1 MNAAALF
8 VRFAQTSIRAQM
20 QYPAS
25 TLMLL
30 VGQFT
35 ITAIEMTALFALF
48 DRFGA
53 LPGWSLGEVAVF
65 YGCANLSFSLAEAIS
80 RGLDVFGPTFVQ
92 SGVFDRVLL
101 RPRSAVLQVAGHEF
115 RLSRFGRTLQG
126 LIVLIAGVSVF
137 HVNLT
142 WASAGLIAVAVAG
155 GIAFFTGLFVLQ
167 ATLAFWTVD
176 SLEVANMLTHGGV
189 TAGQYPLNIYA
200 RWFRLLMTY
209 VVPLAWV
216 AYFPIVAALG
226 RREPS
231 GAPDWLLPIAPLMGF
246 AFLGLSV
253 FAWRF
258 GVARYTSTGT

>member
-1 MNAAALF
+1 MKPAALF
-8 VRFAQTSIRAQM
+8 LRFAQTSIRAQM

-25 TLMLL
+25 TVMLL

-65 YGCANLSFSLAEAIS
+65 YGCSNLSFSLAEGVS
-80 RGLDVFGPTFVQ
+80 RGFDVFGPSFVQ
-92 SGVFDRVLL
+92 SGAFDRVLL

-126 LIVLIAGVSVF
+126 LIVLIAGVTVF
-137 HVNLT
+137 HVHFN
-142 WASAGLIAVAVAG
+142 WASAGLIVVAVSG
-155 GIAFFTGLFVLQ
+155 GVAFFMGLFILQ

-209 VVPLAWV
+209 AVPLAWV
-216 AYFPIVAALG
+216 GYFPIVAALG
-226 RREPS
+226 RHEPM
-231 GAPDWLLPIAPLMGF
+231 GAPDWLLPIAPLVGF
-246 AFLGLSV
+246 VFLAVSFFG
-253 FAWRF
+253 WRF